1 MVVRP
6 KRAVKSKP
14 SPHGSRLEAR
24 KRLVTDPVTSA
35 RLARIRQRDT
45 RPELVV
51 RKHLFAAGLRYRVLN
66 RDLPGSPDIA
76 NRERRW
82 AIFVHGCFW
91 HHHAGCSRATV
102 PKRNHRFWLD
112 KFEAN
117 RARDRRAVLLLRK
130 MGFQVFSIWEC
141 DTRHVHK
148 VESAIARFLI
158 AIRRR
163 PPGQSVDVTSSS
175 APIRRSATRPRR
187 PIAS

>member
-1 MVVRP
+1 MAVRP
-6 KRAVKSKP
+6 KRAAKSKP
-14 SPHGSRLEAR
+14 SLQGSRLEAR

-102 PKRNHRFWLD
+102 PKRNRRFWLD
-112 KFEAN
+112 KFEMN
-117 RARDRRAVLLLRK
+117 RARDRRAARLLRK
-130 MGFQVFSIWEC
+130 MGFRVLSIWEC
-141 DTRHVHK
+141 HTRHAGK
-148 VESAIARFLI
+148 VEHSIARFLLP
-158 AIRRR
+158 ARR
-163 PPGQSVDVTSSS
+163 
-175 APIRRSATRPRR
+175 
-187 PIAS
+187 